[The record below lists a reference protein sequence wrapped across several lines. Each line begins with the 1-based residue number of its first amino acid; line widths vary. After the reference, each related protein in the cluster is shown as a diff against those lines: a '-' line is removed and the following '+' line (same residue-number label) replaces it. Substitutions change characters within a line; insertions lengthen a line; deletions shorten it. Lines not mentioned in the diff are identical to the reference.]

1 MRIIVYSSVLNNDI
15 LKDKMEKNTNEQIK
29 HMIKQS
35 TKYKTW
41 AERDAFVSGCIEG
54 MKATVNLATD
64 IFSNKENDD
73 LSDEDYIQLVVEKTK
88 NGLS

>member
-29 HMIKQS
+29 HMIEQS

-54 MKATVNLATD
+54 D
-64 IFSNKENDD
+64 C
-73 LSDEDYIQLVVEKTK
+73 
-88 NGLS
+88 